1 MKTLYKVLENG
12 KLANYGNIGNDVAK
26 VIDSKDLNHD
36 LWIVEENGTIQVWKR
51 PQSNKLSQGII
62 RCEMVE
68 EKKGTIKATGET
80 IQICVMAFDLYTV
93 DFELDTKSVKTKSV
107 EKSETTKSETTE
119 STLYEATSPFLSKAD
134 VRNLVLDNRDIYEG
148 YIIRSLNN
156 WDSDTIY
163 RWEEKDNGK
172 IIWRKEKA

>member
-12 KLANYGNIGNDVAK
+12 KLAKIDQIGNDVAK
-26 VIDSKDLNHD
+26 EIDYKDLNHD

-51 PQSNKLSQGII
+51 PRSNKLSRDFIC
-62 RCEMVE
+62 CEMVE

-80 IQICVMAFDLYTV
+80 VQICVMAFDLYTV
-93 DFELDTKSVKTKSV
+93 DFELDTKCVETKPV
-107 EKSETTKSETTE
+107 EKSETTKSTTE
-119 STLYEATSPFLSKAD
+119 TTLYEATSLFMSKAD
-134 VRNLVLDNRDIYEG
+134 VRNFVLDNRDIYEG

-163 RWEEKDNGK
+163 RWEEKSNGK
-172 IIWRKEKA
+172 IIWHKTKA